1 MKKTLTFIFLISTMI
16 ACRHQ
21 SKNERY
27 SLESEGKIKKEYRQH
42 SKQEKEKDS
51 ISADFSAKWIA
62 DSLGQNGFRI
72 NHYNFDSSNRTWYI
86 NGMALKGYNKEEI
99 IKLLGNPKNSGLGK
113 EDNLL
118 IMVYIIRQKKRTT
131 EKNLILYFDKENNLV
146 NIVEKEGKL
155 FHKSK

>member
-1 MKKTLTFIFLISTMI
+1 MKKTLTFILLISTMI
-16 ACRHQ
+16 ACQQQ
-21 SKNERY
+21 SKNEKY
-27 SLESEGKIKKEYRQH
+27 SLESDGKVKKEYRQQ
-42 SKQEKEKDS
+42 SRQEKDKDS

-72 NHYNFDSSNRTWYI
+72 NHYNFDSSTGTWCI
-86 NGMALKGYNKEEI
+86 NGMTLKGYNKEEV
-99 IKLLGNPKNSGLGK
+99 IKLLGIPKNSGFGK

-131 EKNLILYFDKENNLV
+131 EKDLILYYDKENNLV

-155 FHKSK
+155 FH